1 MFQDQRVA
9 LFLAIR
15 SLKRSS
21 LGGLLLVIIIIAL
34 VFTNMLFLSSLVQ
47 GAVQLFN
54 ENTIEYSTSDI
65 LIEPRADERYIEN
78 IDALLTRVNNAP
90 GVRRASARYTLGAT
104 LFAEDK
110 SLSLPVTAFRP
121 QDEREVTRIQTRM
134 QEGEFLSEGD
144 TSAIIIGSMV
154 AGNED
159 ESQDLFESLGGVRVG
174 DSIEVIFANGVR
186 KEYRIKGIFRTQ
198 FYTVDYTA
206 YITWEEMNRVLGEE
220 NTRASNVAVNV
231 EQGRDLDTMVT
242 SLMRFGVQED
252 VKTWRDALGQAVE
265 QAVES
270 YDIIN
275 NITVLVSLVIA
286 VVVIFIVNTIK
297 ALNNRRQ
304 IGILR
309 AIGIERSIIVQSY
322 IFQIMVIALLGT
334 ILGLCLMQGLIIY
347 FRAYPVEFPEGSVS
361 LFVEPLDMVVNA
373 VYLFLTACVA
383 GTVPAWR
390 ITREGILNA
399 MRR

>member
-1 MFQDQRVA
+1 MFQNQKVA

-15 SLKRSS
+15 SLGRSS
-21 LGGLLLVIIIIAL
+21 RSGLLLIIMIIAL

-65 LIEPRADERYIEN
+65 LIEPRGDERYIESA
-78 IDALLTRVNNAP
+78 DTLLTKVNNVP
-90 GVRRASARYTLGAT
+90 GVRRASSRYTLGAT
-104 LFAEDK
+104 LFSEDK
-110 SLSLPVTAFRP
+110 SLSLPVTAFHSL
-121 QDEREVTRIQTRM
+121 DEREVTKIHTKM
-134 QEGEFLSEGD
+134 QEGEFLSTGD
-144 TSAIIIGSMV
+144 TDAIMIGSLV

-159 ESQDLFESLGGVRVG
+159 ESKDLFESLGGVRVG

-186 KEYRIKGIFRTQ
+186 KEYRVKGIFQTK
-198 FYTVDYTA
+198 FYQVDYTA
-206 YITWEEMNRVLGEE
+206 YITWEEMNRVLGQE
-220 NTRASNVAVNV
+220 NKRASNIAVNV
-231 EQGRDLDTMVT
+231 EQGRDLDAMVT

-252 VKTWRDALGQAVE
+252 VKTWKTVMGQAVE

-270 YDIIN
+270 YDILN
-275 NITVLVSLVIA
+275 NITVLVSLIIGM
-286 VVVIFIVNTIK
+286 VVIFIVNMIK

-322 IFQIMVIALLGT
+322 IFQVMVIALLGT
-334 ILGLCLMQGLIIY
+334 ILGLFIMQGLIVYFQIY
-347 FRAYPVEFPEGSVS
+347 PLEFPEGNVS
-361 LFVEPLDMVVNA
+361 LYVQPLDMAVNA
-373 VYLFLTACVA
+373 LYLFFTACIA
-383 GTVPAWR
+383 GTIPAWR
-390 ITREGILNA
+390 ITREAILDA

>member
-1 MFQDQRVA
+1 MFQDQKVA
-9 LFLAIR
+9 LFLGIR

-21 LGGLLLVIIIIAL
+21 KGGLLLLIMIIAL

-65 LIEPRADERYIEN
+65 LIEPRGDERYIERV
-78 IDALLTRVNNAP
+78 DTLLTRVNNAP

-104 LFAEDK
+104 LFSEDK
-110 SLSLPVTAFRP
+110 SLSLPITAFRP
-121 QDEREVTRIQTRM
+121 QDEREVTRIHTRM
-134 QEGEFLSEGD
+134 REGEFLSEGD
-144 TSAIIIGSMV
+144 TDAIILGSMV

-174 DSIEVIFANGVR
+174 DSIEVIFANGVS
-186 KEYRIKGIFRTQ
+186 KEYRVKGIFQTQ
-198 FYTVDYTA
+198 YYQVDYTA
-206 YITWEEMNRVLGEE
+206 YVTWQEMNRVLGRE
-220 NTRASNVAVNV
+220 NTEASNIAVNV
-231 EQGRDLDTMVT
+231 EQGRDLNAMVS

-252 VKTWRDALGQAVE
+252 VKTWRDALGQGVE

-322 IFQIMVIALLGT
+322 VFQIMVIALLGT
-334 ILGLCLMQGLIIY
+334 ALGLLMMQGLIAY
-347 FRAYPVEFPEGSVS
+347 FQVYPVEFPEGNVS
-361 LFVEPLDMVVNA
+361 LFAEPLDMAVNA
-373 VYLFLTACVA
+373 VYLFITACIA
-383 GTVPAWR
+383 GTIPAWR
-390 ITREGILNA
+390 ITREGILDA

>member
-1 MFQDQRVA
+1 MFQDQKVA
-9 LFLAIR
+9 LFLGIR

-21 LGGLLLVIIIIAL
+21 KGGVLLVIIIIAL
-34 VFTNMLFLSSLVQ
+34 VFTNMLFLSSLIQ

-54 ENTIEYSTSDI
+54 ENTIVYSTSDI
-65 LIEPRADERYIEN
+65 LIEPRGDNRYIEN
-78 IDALLTRVNNAP
+78 VSSVLTRVNNAP

-104 LFAEDK
+104 LFNKDK

-121 QDEREVTRIQTRM
+121 QDEREVTRIHTRM
-134 QEGEFLSEGD
+134 REGEYLSEGD
-144 TSAIIIGSMV
+144 MNAIIIGNLV
-154 AGNED
+154 AGNVD
-159 ESQDLFESLGGVRVG
+159 ESQDLFDSLGGVKVG
-174 DSIEVIFANGVR
+174 DTVEIIFANGIR
-186 KEYRIKGIFRTQ
+186 KEYRIKGIFQTQ
-198 FYTVDYTA
+198 YYQVDYTA
-206 YITWEEMNRVLGEE
+206 YLTWEEMNHVLGQV
-220 NTRASNVAVNV
+220 NDQASNIAVNV
-231 EQGRDLDTMVT
+231 EQGRDLDAMVT

-252 VKTWRDALGQAVE
+252 VKTWKAAMGQAVE

-275 NITVLVSLVIA
+275 SITLIVSLVIA

-322 IFQIMVIALLGT
+322 FFQVMFIALLGT
-334 ILGLCLMQGLIIY
+334 ILGLFIMQGLIIY
-347 FRAYPVEFPEGSVS
+347 FQAYPVEFPEGNVS
-361 LFVEPLDMVVNA
+361 LFVEPLDMAVNA
-373 VYLFLTACVA
+373 VYLFITACIA
-383 GTVPAWR
+383 GTIPAWR

>member
-1 MFQDQRVA
+1 MR
-9 LFLAIR
+9 R
-15 SLKRSS
+15 SGK
-21 LGGLLLVIIIIAL
+21 GGLLLVIMIIAL

-54 ENTIEYSTSDI
+54 ENTVLYSTSEI
-65 LIEPRADERYIEN
+65 FIEPRGEERYIEGV
-78 IDALLTRVNNAP
+78 DTLLTRVNNAP

-104 LFAEDK
+104 LFSKDK

-121 QDEREVTRIQTRM
+121 QDEQEVTRIHMRM
-134 QEGEFLSEGD
+134 REGEFLSSGD
-144 TSAIIIGSMV
+144 KGAIIIGSLV

-186 KEYRIKGIFRTQ
+186 KEYRVKGVFQTQ
-198 FYTVDYTA
+198 FYQVDYTA
-206 YITWEEMNRVLGEE
+206 YVTWDEMNQVLGQE
-220 NTRASNVAVNV
+220 NNQASNVAVNV
-231 EQGRDLDTMVT
+231 EQGRDLDSMVT

-252 VKTWRDALGQAVE
+252 VKTWKTALGQAIE

-275 NITVLVSLVIA
+275 SITVLVSLIIA
-286 VVVIFIVNTIK
+286 VVVIFIVNMIK

-309 AIGIERSIIVQSY
+309 AIGIKRSIIVQSY
-322 IFQIMVIALLGT
+322 MFQVMFIALLGT
-334 ILGLCLMQGLIIY
+334 ILGLLIMQGLIL
-347 FRAYPVEFPEGSVS
+347 FFQAYPVEFPEGNVS
-361 LFVEPLDMVVNA
+361 LFVEPVDMIVNA
-373 VYLFLTACVA
+373 IYLFITACIA
-383 GTVPAWR
+383 GMIPAWR
-390 ITREGILNA
+390 ITGEPILEA

>member
-1 MFQDQRVA
+1 MFQDQKVA

-21 LGGLLLVIIIIAL
+21 LSGLLLVIMIIAL
-34 VFTNMLFLSSLVQ
+34 VFTNMLFLSSMVQ

-65 LIEPRADERYIEN
+65 LIEPRGDERYIERA
-78 IDALLTRVNNAP
+78 DTLLTRVNNAP

-104 LFAEDK
+104 LYSEDK

-121 QDEREVTRIQTRM
+121 LDEREVTSIHTQM
-134 QEGEFLSEGD
+134 LEGEYLSSGD
-144 TSAIIIGSMV
+144 TKAIMIGLLV

-174 DSIEVIFANGVR
+174 DSIDVIFANGIR
-186 KEYRIKGIFRTQ
+186 KEYRVKGIFSTK
-198 FYTVDYTA
+198 FYQVDYSA
-206 YITWEEMNRVLGEE
+206 YVTWEEMEQVLGQK
-220 NTRASNVAVNV
+220 NTQASNIAVNV
-231 EQGRDLDTMVT
+231 EQGRDLDAMVT

-252 VKTWRDALGQAVE
+252 VKTWKTAMGQAVE

-270 YDIIN
+270 YDILN
-275 NITVLVSLVIA
+275 NITVLVSLIIGM
-286 VVVIFIVNTIK
+286 VVIFIVNMIK

-309 AIGIERSIIVQSY
+309 AIGIDRSIIIQSY
-322 IFQIMVIALLGT
+322 VFQIMVIALLGT
-334 ILGLCLMQGLIIY
+334 ILGLFIMQGLIVYFDIY
-347 FRAYPVEFPEGSVS
+347 PLEFPEGDVS
-361 LFVEPLDMVVNA
+361 LYVKPLDMTMNA
-373 VYLFLTACVA
+373 VYLFFTACIA
-383 GTVPAWR
+383 GTIPAWR
-390 ITREGILNA
+390 ITREAVLNA

>member
-1 MFQDQRVA
+1 MFQNQKVA
-9 LFLAIR
+9 LFLATR
-15 SLKRSS
+15 TLKRSGK
-21 LGGLLLVIIIIAL
+21 GGLLLVIVIIAM

-54 ENTIEYSTSDI
+54 ENTIEFSTSDI
-65 LIEPRADERYIEN
+65 LIEPRGDERYIDN
-78 IDALLTRVNNAP
+78 LDTLLTKVNNAP

-104 LFAEDK
+104 LYSEDK
-110 SLSLPVTAFRP
+110 ALSLPVTAFRP
-121 QDEREVTRIQTRM
+121 QDEREVTRIHTRM
-134 QEGEFLSEGD
+134 QEGEFLSSGD
-144 TSAIIIGSMV
+144 TDAILIGSLV

-186 KEYRIKGIFRTQ
+186 KEYRVKGIFATK
-198 FYTVDYTA
+198 FYQVDYTA
-206 YITWEEMNRVLGEE
+206 YITWEEMNRVLGRE
-220 NTRASNVAVNV
+220 NNQASSVAVNV
-231 EQGRDLDTMVT
+231 EQGRDLDSMVT

-252 VKTWRDALGQAVE
+252 VKTWKTAMGQAVE

-275 NITVLVSLVIA
+275 SITVIVSLIIA
-286 VVVIFIVNTIK
+286 VVIIFIVNMIK

-322 IFQIMVIALLGT
+322 IFQVMFIALLGT
-334 ILGLCLMQGLIIY
+334 ILGLLLMQGLIVY
-347 FRAYPVEFPEGSVS
+347 FQTYPLEFPEGNVS
-361 LFVEPLDMVVNA
+361 LYVKPVDMVVNA
-373 VYLFLTACVA
+373 VYLFFTACFA
-383 GTVPAWR
+383 GMVPAWR
-390 ITREGILNA
+390 ITREPVLDA